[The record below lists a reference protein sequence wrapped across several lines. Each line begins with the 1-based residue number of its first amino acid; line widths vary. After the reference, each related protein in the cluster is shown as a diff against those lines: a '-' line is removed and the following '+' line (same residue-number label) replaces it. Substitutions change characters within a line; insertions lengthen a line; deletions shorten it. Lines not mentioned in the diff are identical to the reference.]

1 MAPGRAAFSRFPRTD
16 RLAPASAFFEAV
28 TMNSIVN
35 ARLKQIKPS
44 PSMAAKIVVDELRRA
59 GREIADF
66 TLGEPDMATPA
77 HIARAGQD
85 AIAGGDIRYTSPNGT
100 PGLRR
105 AIAGSLEQTL
115 GAKYGLDQITVG
127 AGAKQIIGAAL
138 TASLEPGD
146 EVIVCAPY
154 WVSYPDMVL
163 LNEGKPVVVTGPES
177 QGFKLDAASLEAAIT
192 PRTRWLILNSPSNPS
207 GAVYSRAEMR
217 ALTEVLVRH
226 PRVWIL
232 SDEIYAPFCYGAEAH
247 VSPVQVEPRL
257 AERTLIVNG
266 MSKAYAMT
274 GWRIGYGAGPADLI
288 KAMSTVMSQSTSC
301 PSAISQAAA
310 QAALEGDQSSVT
322 EMVAI
327 FKARRDLIVRRLNA
341 IPGISCATPD
351 GAFYVYANVAGLIGR
366 KGPDGELKTDLD
378 VSLFFLREAGVAVI
392 DGGSY
397 GLSPYV
403 RFSFATAT
411 EVIEQ
416 GMDRLAA
423 AVGALMA
430 G

>member
-1 MAPGRAAFSRFPRTD
+1 
-16 RLAPASAFFEAV
+16 
-28 TMNSIVN
+28 MNSIVN

-66 TLGEPDMATPA
+66 TLGEPDMPTPA
-77 HIARAGQD
+77 HIARAGQA

-105 AIAGSLEQTL
+105 AIANSLELTL
-115 GAKYGLDQITVG
+115 GAKYGLDQIAVG
-127 AGAKQIIGAAL
+127 AGAKQIISAAL

-163 LNEGKPVVVTGPES
+163 LNEGKPVVAAGPES
-177 QGFKLDAASLEAAIT
+177 RGFKLDAATLEAAIT

-217 ALTEVLVRH
+217 ALTDVLLRH

-232 SDEIYAPFCYGAEAH
+232 SDEIYAPFCYGAEPH
-247 VSPVQVEPRL
+247 VSPVQIEPQL
-257 AERTLIVNG
+257 ADRTLIVNG
-266 MSKAYAMT
+266 MSKSYAMT
-274 GWRIGYGAGPADLI
+274 GWRVGYGAGPADLI

-322 EMVAI
+322 DMVAI
-327 FKARRDLIVRRLNA
+327 FKARRDLIVRRLNE

-351 GAFYVYANVAGLIGR
+351 GAFYVYANVSGLIGR

-378 VSLFFLREAGVAVI
+378 VSLFFLRQAGVAVI

-416 GMDRLAA
+416 GMDRLAV
-423 AVGALMA
+423 AVKALMA

>member
-1 MAPGRAAFSRFPRTD
+1 
-16 RLAPASAFFEAV
+16 
-28 TMNSIVN
+28 MNSIVN

-44 PSMAAKIVVDELRRA
+44 PSMAAKIVVDELRRE

-66 TLGEPDMATPA
+66 TLGEPDMSTPA
-77 HIARAGQD
+77 HIARAGQQ
-85 AIAGGDIRYTSPNGT
+85 AIADGDIRYTSPNGT
-100 PGLRR
+100 VGLRR
-105 AIAGSLEQTL
+105 AIAKSLQDTL
-115 GAKYGLDQITVG
+115 GVSYGMDQITVG
-127 AGAKQIIGAAL
+127 AGAKQVIAAAL

-163 LNEGKPVVVTGPES
+163 LGEGKPVVVSCPES
-177 QGFKLDAASLEAAIT
+177 QQFKLSARTLEAAIT

-207 GAVYSRAEMR
+207 GAVYSAAEMR
-217 ALTEVLVRH
+217 EITDVLLRH
-226 PRVWIL
+226 PQVWIL
-232 SDEIYAPFCYGAEAH
+232 SDEIYAPFCYSGEAH
-247 VSPVQVEPRL
+247 ASPVQVEPRL
-257 AERTLIVNG
+257 VSRTLVVNG
-266 MSKAYAMT
+266 MSKSYAMT
-274 GWRIGYGAGPADLI
+274 GWRVGYGAGPADLI

-310 QAALEGDQSSVT
+310 QAALEGDQSSVG

-327 FKARRDLIVRRLNA
+327 FKERRDLIVRRLNA

-351 GAFYVYANVAGLIGR
+351 GAFYVYANVSGLIGR
-366 KGPDGELKTDLD
+366 TGPAGELKTDLD

-403 RFSFATAT
+403 RFSFATST
-411 EVIEQ
+411 GIIEQ

-423 AVGALMA
+423 AVGKLMA

>member
-1 MAPGRAAFSRFPRTD
+1 
-16 RLAPASAFFEAV
+16 
-28 TMNSIVN
+28 MNSIVN

-44 PSMAAKIVVDELRRA
+44 PSMAAKIVVDELRRQ

-77 HIARAGQD
+77 HIARAGQE
-85 AIAGGDIRYTSPNGT
+85 AIASGDIRYTSPNGT
-100 PGLRR
+100 VGLRR
-105 AIAGSLEQTL
+105 AIANSLEL
-115 GAKYGLDQITVG
+115 GLGVSYGMDQITVG

-163 LNEGKPVVVTGPES
+163 LNDAKPVVVTGPES
-177 QGFKLDAASLEAAIT
+177 QGFKLNAATLEAAIT

-207 GAVYSRAEMR
+207 GAVYSAAELR
-217 ALTEVLVRH
+217 ALTEVLLRH
-226 PRVWIL
+226 PQVWIL
-232 SDEIYAPFCYGAEAH
+232 SDEIYAPFCYSGQAH
-247 VSPVQVEPRL
+247 ASPVQVEPQL
-257 AERTLIVNG
+257 IPRTLIVNG
-266 MSKAYAMT
+266 MSKSYAMT
-274 GWRIGYGAGPADLI
+274 GWRVGYGAGPADLI

-301 PSAISQAAA
+301 PSAISQVAA

-322 EMVAI
+322 KMVDI

-341 IPGISCATPD
+341 IPGISCAMPD
-351 GAFYVYANVAGLIGR
+351 GAFYVYANVQGLIGR
-366 KGPDGELKTDLD
+366 TGPAGELKTDLD

-403 RFSFATAT
+403 RFSFATST

-416 GMDRLAA
+416 GMDRLEA
-423 AVGALMA
+423 AVKVLMA
-430 G
+430 D

>member
-1 MAPGRAAFSRFPRTD
+1 
-16 RLAPASAFFEAV
+16 
-28 TMNSIVN
+28 MNSIVN

-66 TLGEPDMATPA
+66 TLGEPDMPTPA
-77 HIARAGQD
+77 HIARAGQA

-105 AIAGSLEQTL
+105 AIANSLELTL
-115 GAKYGLDQITVG
+115 GAKYGLDQIAVG
-127 AGAKQIIGAAL
+127 AGAKQIISAAL

-163 LNEGKPVVVTGPES
+163 LNEGKPVVAAGPES
-177 QGFKLDAASLEAAIT
+177 RGFKLDAATLAAAIT

-217 ALTEVLVRH
+217 ALTDVLLRH

-232 SDEIYAPFCYGAEAH
+232 SDEIYAPFCYGAEPH
-247 VSPVQVEPRL
+247 VSPVQIEPQL
-257 AERTLIVNG
+257 ADRTLIVNG
-266 MSKAYAMT
+266 MSKSYAMT
-274 GWRIGYGAGPADLI
+274 GWRVGYGAGPADLI

-322 EMVAI
+322 DMVAI
-327 FKARRDLIVRRLNA
+327 FKARRDLIVRRLNE

-351 GAFYVYANVAGLIGR
+351 GAFYVYANVSGLIGR

-378 VSLFFLREAGVAVI
+378 VSLFFLRQAGVAVI

-416 GMDRLAA
+416 GMDRLAV
-423 AVGALMA
+423 AVKALMA